1 MTASNLASKESP
13 LVREAWG
20 SRTKAKLHG
29 LSWFVGPL
37 LLQNRG
43 RNLAAVIAI
52 AAGIALALAIHIVN
66 QTAVNE
72 FTRSL
77 AKVNGTAQLQIRG
90 SESYFDQNAYIQL
103 NQDLLSLGIREASPI
118 IEVESSLPNGKRVR
132 LVGLDFFR
140 AAFVTPELLARPSE
154 SNKESTKQ
162 STKQSKSEASN
173 EQPNEANNVSLFDAT
188 LLYGARSGLVQ
199 LQTPTG
205 FLQFRMAGSTGLDD
219 ENRFVGDIAQ
229 IQTLFGYEGKIS
241 RIDLLFDDSIDLQ
254 TAKKNIEARLTKDFP
269 ILRLVE
275 PDAEKTRMSNLSR
288 AYRVN
293 LTVLALVALVTG
305 GLIVFCSQ
313 AAMVLKQWPM
323 LALVS
328 LLGASQRW
336 LMLFVLAQ
344 GLVLGILGT
353 FAGLILGYGLAA
365 ALLQWVGTDL
375 GGGYFSATKAWPSLS
390 LLETVVFVAA
400 GLLVSVLAS
409 WIPARS
415 ALNARRAEAL
425 KPGHGE
431 MSLGRL
437 PSRWPAIVL
446 TIIGAGLATLPAIA
460 GLPLAGYAAIACWLF
475 AGVAAVPWLA
485 QFLLTR
491 LARGLA
497 VFTWPQPPVW
507 LALHRAGQSPGLAIQ
522 AIAGVV
528 ASMALVTAMAIMV
541 SSFRNSVSTWL
552 DQVLPADLYARLPA
566 GAAQLSSEQQE
577 KIAKTAG
584 VARVE
589 FLRSIEIVLPESKT
603 TTEANNKAKQ
613 QAATL
618 NTPIP
623 ILIRPIDPA
632 QAGKFLPI
640 AGRIEVLTEAE
651 KQANIIPIYVSEA
664 MVDLYQMKI
673 GSKVELPFNFK
684 EQIKVS
690 ATKPVFKVVAV
701 WRDYTRQTGAIQID
715 QTDYRNLT
723 GDTSVSDVALWLT
736 SGVNDQVVGNALNNL
751 ALDGRQ
757 LEWRSAAEI
766 RSVSLT
772 IFDRSFAVTYALE
785 AAAIIVALIGVAASF
800 GAQAMARQK
809 EFAVLVHLGAKDSW
823 LDIQLALEGGVL
835 TLAGALWGVFIGF
848 AMSWV
853 LIERVNP
860 QSFHWTMDID
870 IPWLALIAGVL
881 AITLCAALCS
891 GWAGRKGRAQ
901 GHLHSIKQDW

>member
-1 MTASNLASKESP
+1 MTASSLATKES
-13 LVREAWG
+13 LATRGSWG
-20 SRTKAKLHG
+20 SRTKSKLRG

-90 SESYFDQNAYIQL
+90 SQSYFDQNAYIQL
-103 NQDLLSLGIREASPI
+103 NQDIQALGIREASPV
-118 IEVESSLPNGKRVR
+118 IEVESSLSNGKRVR
-132 LVGLDFFR
+132 LIGLDFFR

-154 SNKESTKQ
+154 SNKESKNEPI
-162 STKQSKSEASN
+162 KDSN
-173 EQPNEANNVSLFDAT
+173 NEATYFSLFDAT

-205 FLQFRMAGSTGLDD
+205 FMQFRMAGRTGLDD

-254 TAKKNIEARLTKDFP
+254 TAKKNIEARLKKDFP
-269 ILRLVE
+269 SLRLVE

-344 GLVLGILGT
+344 GLVLGIFGT

-390 LLETVVFVAA
+390 LLETAVFVAA

-491 LARGLA
+491 LARSLA

-566 GAAQLSSEQQE
+566 GAAQLTTEQQE

-603 TTEANNKAKQ
+603 TNQT
-613 QAATL
+613 ATL

-651 KQANIIPIYVSEA
+651 RQANIIPIYVSEA
-664 MVDLYQMKI
+664 MVDLYQMRI
-673 GSKVELPFNFK
+673 GSKVQLPFNFK
-684 EQIKVS
+684 EQIKAS
-690 ATKPVFKVVAV
+690 ASKPSFKVVAV

-723 GDTSVSDVALWLT
+723 GDTSVSDVALWLN
-736 SGVNDQVVGNALNNL
+736 SGVNDQLVGNALNNL

-800 GAQAMARQK
+800 GAQALARQK

-870 IPWLALIAGVL
+870 IPWLAIIGGVL
-881 AITLCAALCS
+881 AISLCAALCS

>member
-1 MTASNLASKESP
+1 MTDN
-13 LVREAWG
+13 RTEANQSIG
-20 SRTKAKLHG
+20 SSQSVGTNTMAKLLG

-43 RNLAAVIAI
+43 RNLAAIVAI
-52 AAGIALALAIHIVN
+52 AAGIALALAIHLVN

-77 AKVNGTAQLQIRG
+77 AKVNGTAQLQIRA
-90 SESYFDQNAYIQL
+90 SESYFDQTAYFRLNEQL
-103 NQDLLSLGIREASPI
+103 STLGVREASPI
-118 IEVESSLPNGKRVR
+118 LEVESSLPNGKRVR
-132 LVGLDFFR
+132 LIGLDFLR
-140 AAFVTPELLARPSE
+140 AAFVTPELMARPAKVEPASKPSSE
-154 SNKESTKQ
+154 TIK
-162 STKQSKSEASN
+162 
-173 EQPNEANNVSLFDAT
+173 QPNTEPYAFNLFDASA
-188 LLYGARSGLVQ
+188 LYGARSGLVQ
-199 LQTPTG
+199 LQTPSG
-205 FLQFRMAGSTGLDD
+205 FMQFRMAGSTGLDD
-219 ENRFVGDIAQ
+219 ENRLVGDIAQ
-229 IQTLFGYEGKIS
+229 IQTLFGYQGKIS
-241 RIDLLFDDSIDLQ
+241 RIDLLFDDNIDLQ
-254 TAKKNIEARLTKDFP
+254 TATKNIEEHLKKEFP
-269 ILRLVE
+269 LLRMVE
-275 PDAEKTRMSNLSR
+275 PNAEKTRMSNLSR

-313 AAMVLKQWPM
+313 AAMVLKQWPI

-344 GLVLGILGT
+344 GLILGVLGT
-353 FAGLILGYGLAA
+353 FAGFILGYGLAV

-375 GGGYFSATKAWPSLS
+375 GGGYFATAKAWPSLS
-390 LLETVVFVAA
+390 LLETAVFVAA

-409 WIPARS
+409 LVPARS

-437 PSRWPAIVL
+437 PSHWPAIVL
-446 TIIGAGLATLPAIA
+446 TLIGSLLATLPAIN

-485 QFLLTR
+485 QFLLAK
-491 LARGLA
+491 LARKLA
-497 VFTWPQPPVW
+497 HFTWPQPPVW

-577 KIAKTAG
+577 KIAKTVG
-584 VARVE
+584 VAKVE
-589 FLRSIEIVLPESKT
+589 FLRSIEIVLPS
-603 TTEANNKAKQ
+603 N
-613 QAATL
+613 QAIAQ
-618 NTPIP
+618 NTPVP
-623 ILIRPIDPA
+623 VLIRPIDPK

-640 AGRIEVLTEAE
+640 AGRVAVLTDAE
-651 KQANIIPIYVSEA
+651 KQAKIIPIYISEA
-664 MVDLYQMKI
+664 MVDLYQLDI
-673 GSKVELPFNFK
+673 GSSIQLPLNFND
-684 EQIKVS
+684 QIKS
-690 ATKPVFKVVAV
+690 AATKPSFKVVAI

-736 SGVNDQVVGNALNNL
+736 SGVSDQSVGNALNK
-751 ALDGRQ
+751 LDLGGRQ

-809 EFAVLVHLGAKDSW
+809 EFAVLIHLGAKDTW

-881 AITLCAALCS
+881 AITICASFCS

-901 GHLHSIKQDW
+901 GHLHAIKQDW

>member
-1 MTASNLASKESP
+1 MTARKLAFKESQTM
-13 LVREAWG
+13 RETWS
-20 SRTKAKLHG
+20 SRTKAKLRG

-43 RNLAAVIAI
+43 RNLAAIIAI

-90 SESYFDQNAYIQL
+90 SESYFDQDAYVQL
-103 NQDLLSLGIREASPI
+103 NQNLQTLGIREASPI
-118 IEVESSLPNGKRVR
+118 IEVESSLPNGKRAR

-140 AAFVTPELLARPSE
+140 AAYVTPELLARPRE
-154 SNKESTKQ
+154 SNKEST
-162 STKQSKSEASN
+162 SEASN
-173 EQPNEANNVSLFDAT
+173 VANNEANNEASNVNLFDAT

-205 FLQFRMAGSTGLDD
+205 FMQFRMAGSTGLDD

-254 TAKKNIEARLTKDFP
+254 TAKKNIEARLKKDFP
-269 ILRLVE
+269 LLRLVE

-328 LLGASQRW
+328 LLGASRRW

-353 FAGLILGYGLAA
+353 FAGLVMGYGLAA

-390 LLETVVFVAA
+390 LLETAVFVAA

-485 QFLLTR
+485 QYLLTR

-497 VFTWPQPPVW
+497 VLTWPQPPVW

-603 TTEANNKAKQ
+603 TN
-613 QAATL
+613 QAATI

-640 AGRIEVLTEAE
+640 AGRIEVLTETE
-651 KQANIIPIYVSEA
+651 RQANIIPIYVSEA
-664 MVDLYQMKI
+664 MVDLYQMTI
-673 GSKVELPFNFK
+673 GSKVQLPFNFK
-684 EQIKVS
+684 DDIKIS
-690 ATKPVFKVVAV
+690 TTKPTFKVVAV

-736 SGVNDQVVGNALNNL
+736 SGVSDQIVGNALNNL

-800 GAQAMARQK
+800 GAQALARQK